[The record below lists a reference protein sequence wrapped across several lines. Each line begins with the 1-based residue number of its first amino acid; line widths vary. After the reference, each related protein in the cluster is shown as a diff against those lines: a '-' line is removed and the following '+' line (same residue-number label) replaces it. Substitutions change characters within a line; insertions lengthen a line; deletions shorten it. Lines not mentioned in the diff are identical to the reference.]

1 MATDVA
7 VMRRAPTAARR
18 MAEAANRFLDSL
30 DSARRETAI
39 FPFAGDERY
48 EWNYT
53 PVPRNGLLLRDM
65 TGEQRTAA
73 LALFE
78 AGLSARGAH
87 QAREILAL
95 ETILEEMEAMENRVS
110 RWGRKPELY
119 YFSIF
124 GQPGGRN
131 PWAWRAGGHHLGL
144 HFTVV
149 DGDLVAPTPLFMGT
163 DPAEVMHGP
172 EKGKRIQAAEEDRAR
187 ALLRNLDAEQ
197 KRVAVV
203 DPVAP
208 ADILTR
214 NYRRA
219 ERDAAPVGL
228 AYAAMRGEQRG
239 QLVGL
244 IREYVDRVAD
254 DLAANTWARIEAEDL
269 DGVTFA
275 WAGPEERWQ
284 GHYYAVRGP
293 SFLLEYDNTQNGANH
308 IHAVWRDYDGD
319 WGEDLLARHYAEAHR

>member
-1 MATDVA
+1 
-7 VMRRAPTAARR
+7 
-18 MAEAANRFLDSL
+18 
-30 DSARRETAI
+30 
-39 FPFAGDERY
+39 
-48 EWNYT
+48 
-53 PVPRNGLLLRDM
+53 
-65 TGEQRTAA
+65 
-73 LALFE
+73 
-78 AGLSARGAH
+78 
-87 QAREILAL
+87 
-95 ETILEEMEAMENRVS
+95 
-110 RWGRKPELY
+110 
-119 YFSIF
+119 
-124 GQPGGRN
+124 
-131 PWAWRAGGHHLGL
+131 
-144 HFTVV
+144 
-149 DGDLVAPTPLFMGT
+149 
-163 DPAEVMHGP
+163 
-172 EKGKRIQAAEEDRAR
+172 
-187 ALLRNLDAEQ
+187 
-197 KRVAVV
+197 VV

-219 ERDAAPVGL
+219 ERNAAPVGL
-228 AYAAMRGEQRG
+228 TYAAMRGEQRG

-254 DLAANTWARIEAEDL
+254 DLAANTWARIEAEGL